1 MNLTLKEFGKLVDLY
16 RDNSLSNEDL
26 IYQNVIVPM
35 SAIIQAVSI
44 LEDTAYEFGEKK
56 YLIKGIYD
64 TLVDPVPVSMEE
76 QIMSD
81 AISDAIEDKK
91 K

>member
-1 MNLTLKEFGKLVDLY
+1 MNLTLKEFRKLVDLY
-16 RDNSLSNEDL
+16 RDNSLENEDL

-44 LEDTAYEFGEKK
+44 LEDTAYEFGEKN

-64 TLVDPVPVSMEE
+64 TLVDPTSISMEE

-81 AISDAIEDKK
+81 AIKERKK
-91 K
+91 